1 VDFEA
6 DLERANALFA
16 GRSHLQPVTGDPA

>member
-16 GRSHLQPVTGDPA
+16 ERSHLQPVTDAPA